1 MLVRGSRVY
10 IAIML
15 LSCSS
20 LVYQTLNPKPNTYKH
35 KKPTVSSDKDI
46 DSKRIAL
53 MFLMDSSFDAAGIWQ
68 RYLENAPADQWSMYI
83 HTPAT
88 KSTDFIPQF
97 FKRFL
102 LPEADRKPTTYCTD
116 LVSGTTALLR
126 AAIADPLNAKFVL
139 LSPTHAPVKLFGV
152 MRARLLEDNA
162 TWLGLT
168 PTAQWLDNGNL
179 PKHHQWFALNVE
191 DAKRKGAVDQ
201 IPAVL
206 SSRCADEYY
215 ISSPPT
221 SLTTSL
227 PGMSWQRPWPGV
239 NSGVLYTAN
248 SNVYTGRFTTY
259 VYWDDYPLNSVFN
272 THSGFWHDTVSI
284 DRFLNPLSY
293 CFLHSLVKETPFLF
307 ARKITDTTR
316 ISLACLSAS
325 LPAMSALDVL
335 DGLLHNPGLSFYNIN
350 NSPVGTHMDTR
361 KA

>member
-1 MLVRGSRVY
+1 MLVRVSHVY
-10 IAIML
+10 IATML

-20 LVYQTLNPKPNTYKH
+20 LVYQNYYYTYKH
-35 KKPTVSSDKDI
+35 KKPTVLSNT
-46 DSKRIAL
+46 DSECGTLLPPSRIAL

-88 KSTDFIPQF
+88 KSTAFIPQF
-97 FKRFL
+97 FTRFL
-102 LPEADRKPTTYCTD
+102 IPDADRKPTTYCTD

-162 TWLGLT
+162 TWLCLT

-191 DAKRKGAVDQ
+191 DAKRKAAVDE

-221 SLTTSL
+221 SLSPSL

-248 SNVYTGRFTTY
+248 SHVYTGRCTTY
-259 VYWDDYPLNSVFN
+259 VYWDDYPLDSVFN

-307 ARKITDTTR
+307 VRKITDTTH
-316 ISLACLSAS
+316 ISFACLSAS
-325 LPAMSALDVL
+325 LPAMSTLDVL
-335 DGLLHNPGLSFYNIN
+335 DGLLKLP
-350 NSPVGTHMDTR
+350 TT
-361 KA
+361 